1 MSAGWR
7 LPAGG
12 GRAGEGVLQLGEPPR
27 HCLHP
32 SVQPERATGF
42 LPLGVPASPASR
54 RLLGKHLCSSEG
66 SLLTVNP
73 TKALYTLLQ
82 KSRGVQQGVGGG
94 GSGRGQP
101 SSVINSQP

>member
-12 GRAGEGVLQLGEPPR
+12 GRAGEGVLQLGEPPC

-42 LPLGVPASPASR
+42 LPL
-54 RLLGKHLCSSEG
+54 RLPGACLESTFAAQKGPCS
-66 SLLTVNP
+66 
-73 TKALYTLLQ
+73 Q
-82 KSRGVQQGVGGG
+82 
-94 GSGRGQP
+94 
-101 SSVINSQP
+101 